1 MVERATPALSQ
12 APGVASPLLRI
23 SRLCSNSWTVP
34 RVVLCEHS
42 HLQHLI
48 QLPDRPLVL
57 NPGSVGCPSYDNPG
71 ADPHVSV
78 AGSPHARYA
87 ILIIYEHDA
96 SAELVAISYGW
107 RSASARAEA
116 NGRAEWAHSLRT
128 GWFMANAPL
137 QSSAKFAEV

>member
-48 QLPDRPLVL
+48 QLPDDPLVL

-87 ILIIYEHDA
+87 ILVI
-96 SAELVAISYGW
+96 
-107 RSASARAEA
+107 
-116 NGRAEWAHSLRT
+116 
-128 GWFMANAPL
+128 
-137 QSSAKFAEV
+137 